1 MAEKETKRLDRDVID
16 FIVSARNEQNCR
28 YDAVNLKTDLGRR
41 GIIDSTNGNAIAET
55 VTLDGKTMS
64 GEEAITRL
72 YPEYRELAEFT
83 ATNPGTMTGEKER
96 LSGAVGNEITEK
108 RIENL
113 RCNCPDAYFSNTM
126 LDRSLYDHNIIDG
139 AGQITKVVKLD
150 GEVMTGKDALRKL
163 YPEYDEVMQ
172 QHEEFEKQ
180 EFNVLKA
187 GAKLPKINFKDNIRK
202 NFDRLAYAL
211 GQNTEGGKGP
221 TATEQATVYGY
232 QMIAEDLRE
241 HHALEETTDFLE
253 TMIEYDWN
261 PGSVMPGYEK
271 NIAELELTGYLKSVR
286 RATEAEFTAKPEK
299 KSERQT
305 GQTRE
310 TELEPG

>member
-28 YDAVNLKTDLGRR
+28 YDALNLKIDLGRR
-41 GIIDSTNGNAIAET
+41 GIIDSTNGNTIAET

-83 ATNPGTMTGEKER
+83 ATNPETMTKEKEH
-96 LSGAVGNEITEK
+96 LSAAVKTEITEK

-113 RCNCPDAYFSNTM
+113 RCNRSDAYFSNTM
-126 LDRSLYDHNIIDG
+126 LDRSLYDHNIING

-150 GEVMTGKDALRKL
+150 GKVMTGKDALRKL

-187 GAKLPKINFKDNIRK
+187 GAKLPEINFKDDIRK

-211 GQNTEGGKGP
+211 GQNVEDGKDLAG
-221 TATEQATVYGY
+221 TEQATACGY

-241 HHALEETTDFLE
+241 HHASEKTMDFLE
-253 TMIEYDWN
+253 AMVEYDRK

-271 NIAELELTGYLKSVR
+271 DIAELELTGYLKSVKK
-286 RATEAEFTAKPEK
+286 ATKAEFTAKPEK

-305 GQTRE
+305 EQTRK
-310 TELEPG
+310 TELEPD